1 MPLVPFTSLS
11 TTDEDYSI
19 FEYTLYSTF
28 DYRPECFRIGA
39 DVDVL
44 LPVLFR
50 E

>member
-19 FEYTLYSTF
+19 FEYTLLTTVQS
-28 DYRPECFRIGA
+28 CFRIGA

-44 LPVLFR
+44 LPALFR